1 MHEDSQRFQG
11 NVLPVSEFENWLQKR
26 KNKKQ
31 IKKIIAT
38 ICWVI
43 ESEL

>member
-1 MHEDSQRFQG
+1 MKILRGSKVCKNE
-11 NVLPVSEFENWLQKR
+11 

-43 ESEL
+43 ESES